1 MSFISALRLCKADCK
16 ASDIEVCVLY
26 IHGGGYFCGNEKMYL
41 PAHEKW
47 IESSEKTEMLCVDY
61 ALSNHT
67 LAMKQCREVLLWYQR
82 LYPNRKVI
90 LAGDSAGACIAFR
103 LAMRYGRTLEALV
116 MMDRTGSRA
125 SSFPVRID
133 IQTISRLSLF
143 RSLAHFMD

>member
-1 MSFISALRLCKADCK
+1 M
-16 ASDIEVCVLY
+16 
-26 IHGGGYFCGNEKMYL
+26 

-116 MMDRTGSRA
+116 MISPWIVGYKS
-125 SSFPVRID
+125 SSFQRID